1 MAPDYCCIEGVGKIL
16 LNIGIRSF
24 GLVAVILALTPEE
37 LLAASERIGGLLL
50 VELAK
55 SLNWV
60 AEGEFEDMEEPII
73 YKVLIKADFYEVTFI
88 KVPVCVP
95 GRILICV

>member
-1 MAPDYCCIEGVGKIL
+1 MGKIL
-16 LNIGIRSF
+16 LNIGIRGF

-50 VELAK
+50 VKLAK

-60 AEGEFEDMEEPII
+60 AEGEFEDMEVILS
-73 YKVLIKADFYEVTFI
+73 VFWLLDFTGVSA
-88 KVPVCVP
+88 
-95 GRILICV
+95 

>member
-1 MAPDYCCIEGVGKIL
+1 MGKIL
-16 LNIGIRSF
+16 LNIGIRGC

-60 AEGEFEDMEEPII
+60 AEGEFEDMEVILS
-73 YKVLIKADFYEVTFI
+73 VFWLLDFTGVSA
-88 KVPVCVP
+88 
-95 GRILICV
+95 